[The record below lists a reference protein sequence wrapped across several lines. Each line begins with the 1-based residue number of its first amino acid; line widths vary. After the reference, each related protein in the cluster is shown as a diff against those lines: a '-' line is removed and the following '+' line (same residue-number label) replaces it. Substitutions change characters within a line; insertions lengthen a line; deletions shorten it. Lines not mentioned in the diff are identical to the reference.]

1 MENGQAIIHITYGLV
16 QEIAFLAT
24 IRTTN
29 KHFAVLHQSGF
40 SLVPLLEVTTTTC
53 GSNLSRRG

>member
-1 MENGQAIIHITYGLV
+1 MENGQTIIHITYRLV

-24 IRTTN
+24 IRTPN

-40 SLVPLLEVTTTTC
+40 SLVPLLEVAAITR
-53 GSNLSRRG
+53 GSDLSRRG